1 MRLRPPHF
9 DPFAELLKYGELLV
23 RSYFV
28 VYALLASA
36 ALGGVVGTALRE
48 VLR

>member
-1 MRLRPPHF
+1 MRLPQF

-28 VYALLASA
+28 CYALLASA
-36 ALGGVVGTALRE
+36 ALGGAVGTALRE
-48 VLR
+48 VLK